1 MYILSSMKL
10 ISVLFS
16 QLHTE

>member
-1 MYILSSMKL
+1 LSSQYL

-16 QLHTE
+16 L